1 MAISEINARAA
12 INFRMTHVSMLR
24 NIVRVLPKMGS
35 FNRERVIS
43 YAISAFAFLCEF
55 GGNPSFLLIL
65 DALLWRRRGKVRE
78 QEPSPAIAMS
88 DG

>member
-12 INFRMTHVSMLR
+12 INFRMTRLHVAEHCPRSPEDCVHSIESVSL
-24 NIVRVLPKMGS
+24 IVQFRLAV
-35 FNRERVIS
+35 
-43 YAISAFAFLCEF
+43 LCEF

>member
-1 MAISEINARAA
+1 
-12 INFRMTHVSMLR
+12 
-24 NIVRVLPKMGS
+24 
-35 FNRERVIS
+35 
-43 YAISAFAFLCEF
+43 LCEF